1 MKASWR
7 TIRRTLRRF
16 GYSWHRIRRSLKG
29 KPDEQAFAKAKRY
42 LERLKERED
51 KGELDLYF
59 GDEVGFCLNPPIRYG
74 WQKNDE
80 PVRVFP
86 QTHGKRLNVLG
97 FMRRNNTLLSWMVEG
112 RINSHEVIGCIDRF
126 VSGLRKPTVLVLDNA
141 TIHRSQQVQAKRR
154 EWRQHGL
161 RLVFL
166 PPYSPELNPI
176 EILWKQFKYYWLP
189 SQAYEGFESL
199 KDHVQNILKNFG
211 KKYRITFV

>member
-1 MKASWR
+1 
-7 TIRRTLRRF
+7 
-16 GYSWHRIRRSLKG
+16 
-29 KPDEQAFAKAKRY
+29 
-42 LERLKERED
+42 
-51 KGELDLYF
+51 
-59 GDEVGFCLNPPIRYG
+59 
-74 WQKNDE
+74 
-80 PVRVFP
+80 VFP

-97 FMRRNNTLLSWMVEG
+97 FMRRNNTRLSRMVEG

-126 VSGLRKPTVLVLDNA
+126 ASGLRKPTVLVLDNA

-154 EWRQHGL
+154 EWKQRGL

-199 KDHVQNILKNFG
+199 IEHVPNILKNFG
-211 KKYRITFV
+211 IRRRSEK